1 MGFAIARQSVG
12 AMVFILIYL
21 TVKPLAKHLTAALM
35 KTSVRQLQAQEF
47 HLKNR
52 KKIRVDLISKVSM
65 IKYSNSR

>member
-1 MGFAIARQSVG
+1 
-12 AMVFILIYL
+12 MVFLLIYL
-21 TVKPLAKHLTAALM
+21 TVKPLTKHLAAALM

-65 IKYSNSR
+65 IKYSDSS

>member
-1 MGFAIARQSVG
+1 
-12 AMVFILIYL
+12 MVFLLIYL
-21 TVKPLAKHLTAALM
+21 TVKPLAKHLAAALM

-65 IKYSNSR
+65 IKYSDSS